1 MAEERAGTYIEF
13 IGKALNCA
21 EQTELDSLLES
32 RKQIFVKDS
41 AYQRRSPALGSGGMR
56 PDES

>member
-41 AYQRRSPALGSGGMR
+41 AYQRRSPAVY
-56 PDES
+56 P

>member
-1 MAEERAGTYIEF
+1 VVKTAAKTSQPQ
-13 IGKALNCA
+13 GKSSQN
-21 EQTELDSLLES
+21 
-32 RKQIFVKDS
+32 RKKAIRRLARLYWKNLSCNS